1 MMDFLQQLN
10 EKQRQAATAPK
21 EPLMVLAGPGTG
33 KTRTLIAR
41 ILYLIHAY
49 QIPPHKIIAV
59 TFTNK
64 AKEEMR
70 HRLREELGDRA
81 NDVRIGTFHHYCLDT
96 LREYYQQA
104 QLPKQ
109 FTIADEMTQLMIL
122 SRAAHIVD
130 ERSLHTVLNAISS
143 YRLNSSSLNP
153 TLQGIAVKWL
163 QPYHRELMKN
173 RMIDF
178 DQILLIARDLFQ
190 KFPEITE
197 QQQQRFEAILV
208 DEFQDTDPVQYE
220 IMRLLAWQHRNIF
233 AVADDDQS
241 IFAWRGAHIGN
252 INRFVEEFAC
262 QDRVIVL
269 NENYRSAQCI
279 IDIAT
284 QLLQAH
290 RFIAK
295 EIVAAGEAGNGQV
308 PANREFLAFADDEAE
323 TQFILEQI
331 QALTQPHQPTEQEYE
346 EVLETP
352 LRYADIAILYP
363 NHAIGEYFESRLL
376 AARIPCQL
384 VKRQGVFDQ
393 EDVKKILLLLKLLQ
407 NPEDDVTLEQY
418 VELELN
424 NPLIFEQIKAW
435 KSPRRSFKQ
444 TLLQGM
450 RYENLSGMSKGQF
463 RKTISTYFGV
473 ISNLLSYIDN
483 NPTSSLTDLIN
494 MICNLTQ
501 PAHSFSI
508 HSYVHFMLDPC
519 DIAGMPETVEKV
531 RTMLASNE
539 GTLYMIEG
547 DPDVARICTSLLQKA
562 LPMFQERISTLPL
575 FRNTTVKFNPTIS
588 PRLRSVSGKSDVES
602 RRPDVERSRDDISE
616 ADLFLCLDQP
626 SAQSLRQAFPEIVQK
641 QLIVMESI
649 NESPSI
655 IQDVQGTLFSA
666 FSSPVTV
673 FKLLQAFSTA
683 DARKPFRDYVV
694 IDLETT
700 SGDTR
705 TTRIVEIGAVKVR
718 DGNIVATFGALVN
731 PEQPITQGAYQVHGI
746 SDDDVRNQKTF
757 KELLPEL
764 LEFLGNDMLVAHN
777 GFDFDFPILLR
788 LYRETTGSLLPN
800 RRFDTLPLARRLFP
814 GQPASVDAL
823 MQRFQIQDTGNRH
836 RALDD
841 TLFLVPI
848 FERLQEVEQSV
859 NRRSEHEEL
868 LELVALGLFLENP
881 DRLSSL
887 QESTSCTPEAVW
899 REERLLF
906 QLGARKLLSR
916 FSELPEAFQPILAQY
931 QSAIETLTNQLLSDQ
946 EEANADHYFFSGRDV
961 SIARLKELAGT
972 FKTNAIHEA
981 ISQFLDHATL
991 YTSQDDLRDVNAVNL
1006 LTIHSAKGLEFPV
1019 VFVAGV
1025 EKGNLPS
1032 FYSVREEGE
1041 LREKKLDEQRRLF
1054 YVAMT
1059 RAKQKL
1065 FVTYVNKRGE
1075 FPKKRSQFLIE
1086 LGIETQ
1092 EELDDH

>member
-1 MMDFLQQLN
+1 MSLLARRFNMMNFLQQLN
-10 EKQRQAATAPK
+10 EKQRQAATAPQ

-41 ILYLIHAY
+41 ILYLIRYHH
-49 QIPPHKIIAV
+49 IPPHQIMAV

-70 HRLREELGDRA
+70 HRLLEELGDSA
-81 NDVRIGTFHHYCLDT
+81 NDVHIGTFHHYCLGV
-96 LREYYQQA
+96 LRDHYRELK
-104 QLPKQ
+104 LPKQ
-109 FTIADEMTQLMIL
+109 FAIADEITQLMAL
-122 SRAAHIVD
+122 SRATHIVD
-130 ERSLHTVLNAISS
+130 ERSLRTVLNAIGS
-143 YRLNSSSLNP
+143 YRLNRQSLNP
-153 TLQGIAVKWL
+153 TLQGIAKKWL
-163 QPYHRELMKN
+163 QPYLRELTKN
-173 RMIDF
+173 HFIDF
-178 DQILLIARDLFQ
+178 DQILLFARDLFQ
-190 KFPEITE
+190 QCPEIAA
-197 QQQQRFEAILV
+197 QQQECFKAILI
-208 DEFQDTDPVQYE
+208 DEFQDTDPVQYD

-252 INRFVEEFAC
+252 ISRFIEEFAC
-262 QDRVIVL
+262 QDRVVVL

-295 EIVAAGEAGNGQV
+295 EIVAVSEAGDEHI

-323 TQFILEQI
+323 TLFILEQI
-331 QALTQPHQPTEQEYE
+331 QTLTRPHQPSEQGDKET
-346 EVLETP
+346 VETP

-363 NHAIGEYFESRLL
+363 NHSIGEYFESRLL
-376 AARIPCQL
+376 NARIPCQL

-418 VELELN
+418 IELELN
-424 NPLIFEQIKAW
+424 NPLIFEQIKTW
-435 KSPRRSFKQ
+435 KSSRRSFKQ
-444 TLLQGM
+444 SLLQGI
-450 RYENLSGMSKGQF
+450 RYEKLSGMSKGQL
-463 RKTISTYFGV
+463 RKTISTYFGI
-473 ISNLLSYIDN
+473 ISNLLSYIEN
-483 NPTSSLTDLIN
+483 NPDSSLTDLIN
-494 MICNLTQ
+494 TICNLTE
-501 PAHSFSI
+501 PVHSFSI
-508 HSYVHFMLDPC
+508 HRHVHDLLDPQTLSG
-519 DIAGMPETVEKV
+519 ISETIEKI
-531 RTMLASNE
+531 RTRLTNHA
-539 GTLYMIEG
+539 GTLYVTG
-547 DPDVARICTSLLQKA
+547 SDPDVAQICTCLLQKV
-562 LPMFQERISTLPL
+562 LPLPQERISVLSHLRGGTALSSPL
-575 FRNTTVKFNPTIS
+575 AA
-588 PRLRSVSGKSDVES
+588 
-602 RRPDVERSRDDISE
+602 DI
-616 ADLFLCLDQP
+616 FFCLDRQA
-626 SAQSLRQAFPEIVQK
+626 AQSLAQTFPEISRQ
-641 QLIVMESI
+641 QFIILDTP
-649 NESPSI
+649 NEPGSE
-655 IQDVQGTLFSA
+655 IQDTQGTLLSPFC
-666 FSSPVTV
+666 SSVTV
-673 FKLLQAFSTA
+673 FKLLQAFSAA
-683 DARKPFRDYVV
+683 DNRTSFRDYVV

-705 TTRIVEIGAVKVR
+705 TTRIVEIGAVRVR
-718 DGNIVATFGALVN
+718 DGKIAASFGALVN

-746 SDDDVRNQKTF
+746 SNDDVRDQKTF

-764 LEFLGNDMLVAHN
+764 LAFIGDDVLVAHN

-788 LYRETTGSLLPN
+788 LYRETTGNLLSN

-823 MQRFQIQDTGNRH
+823 MQRFHIQETGNRH

-841 TLFLVPI
+841 TIFLVPI
-848 FERLQEVEQSV
+848 FEKLQEREQSV

-868 LELVALGLFLENP
+868 LELVALGLFFEHP
-881 DRLSSL
+881 DHL
-887 QESTSCTPEAVW
+887 TPQNTLPSEPSEASVW

-906 QLGARKLLSR
+906 QLGVRKLLSR
-916 FSELPEAFQPILAQY
+916 FSELPEALQPLLAQH
-931 QSAIETLTNQLLSDQ
+931 QDALETLTNQILTGQ
-946 EEANADHYFFSGRDV
+946 EEENPTRHFFNGRDV
-961 SIARLKELAGT
+961 SLTRLKELAAT
-972 FKTNAIHEA
+972 FKTNDIREA
-981 ISQFLDHATL
+981 ISQILDHATL

-1092 EELDDH
+1092 EELDEINT